1 MLELVILACLAKTP
15 AHCEEFPVPFYAPQ
29 SAMQCMI
36 DASLHAAEWTRDHP
50 DWVIRRWHCDSP
62 RA

>member
-1 MLELVILACLAKTP
+1 
-15 AHCEEFPVPFYAPQ
+15 
-29 SAMQCMI
+29 MQCMI
-36 DASLHAAEWTRDHP
+36 DASLHAAEWVHDHP